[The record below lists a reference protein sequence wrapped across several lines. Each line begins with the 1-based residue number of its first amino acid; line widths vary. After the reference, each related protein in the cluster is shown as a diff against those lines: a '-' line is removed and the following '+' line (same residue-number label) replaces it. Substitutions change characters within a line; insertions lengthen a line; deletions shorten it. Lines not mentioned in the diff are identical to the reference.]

1 MKILD
6 RVKGYVAVA
15 AVVAGACALGSCSS
29 GQSQTPPPPPP
40 AVVVSIGNK
49 IAVAG
54 ADATQTAKIFNATV
68 TNDSNNA
75 GVTWALKAGNPL
87 SDCSPDCGTL
97 SNQQPLQV
105 SYTPPVTVPVAPNNT
120 PTVIATSV
128 TDTSKSDSDQ
138 FTIQSAPGNLSL
150 LTGEYVFQMTGFD
163 SAGHPMAAEG
173 SFTGKGDGTLANVS
187 LDLND
192 NASAT
197 SSSGPSLTGTYTLD
211 ESFLGVISLDST
223 ISGVPQNPK
232 FAFSLTSDGTFG
244 HIISFDA
251 NGYAMT
257 GFFLQVDP
265 TIFSLAGI
273 ADDVTFTFHSNL
285 PVRTAVVGRLTL
297 DSSGNITNGLLDSST
312 AGVGPTL
319 ASSAVTG
326 TVSALDATSGRATVT
341 LTVNGQTLHFA
352 LYATSRGNTFLLQT
366 DAVGGTLLAGS
377 TSFQSL
383 NKITAASVN
392 GTSLFLLEGF
402 DTGAKPGPIAVTGN
416 LFVANGNSATFLW
429 DSNDAGTIASLQTA
443 NGQTVTFDP
452 TTGRGTITVTGG
464 HANGFFDS
472 AVFYLAFD
480 GRSFVVDTTAG
491 ANNRGLVGRVEGVSP
506 GSVTI
511 SGNMLLREGGPV
523 NGATDAVSTT
533 APSIEGMVN
542 ASNGA
547 FTGAMDGR
555 TVGQP
560 DFTGAPFS
568 GTFQPTDPNTGRG
581 TAMLPGALF
590 GQANPVPCVYYTFDP
605 AVAGFISTAP
615 GVPSGVVGLQGW

>member
-1 MKILD
+1 MRILH
-6 RVKGYVAVA
+6 RVKPFVAVA
-15 AVVAGACALGSCSS
+15 LVIPGSCILGGCSS
-29 GQSQTPPPPPP
+29 GQSQQQPPPP
-40 AVVVSIGNK
+40 AIVVSIGNK
-49 IAVAG
+49 IAIAG
-54 ADATQTAKIFNATV
+54 ADATQTAKIINATA
-68 TNDSNNA
+68 TNDSTKS

-97 SNQQPLQV
+97 SNQQALQV
-105 SYTPPVTVPVAPNNT
+105 SYTPPVTVPASPNNM
-120 PTVIATSV
+120 PTITATSV
-128 TDTSKSDSDQ
+128 ADTSKSDSDQ
-138 FTIQSAPGNLSL
+138 FTIQSQPGNLSL

-211 ESFLGVISLDST
+211 ESFLGLISLDST
-223 ISGVPQNPK
+223 IPGVPQNPK
-232 FAFSLTSDGTFG
+232 FAFGLTSDGTFG
-244 HIISFDA
+244 HIISFDT

-257 GFFLQVDP
+257 GYFVQVDP
-265 TIFSLAGI
+265 AIFSLAGI

-285 PVRTAVVGRLTL
+285 PVRTSVVGRLTL
-297 DSSGNITNGLLDSST
+297 DSSGNITNGLLDSAT

-326 TVSALDATSGRATVT
+326 TVGALDATSGRATVT

-352 LYATSRGNTFLLQT
+352 LYPTAKGNTFLLQT

-377 TSFQSL
+377 TSFQTL

-392 GTSLFLLEGF
+392 GTSLFLFEGF
-402 DTGAKPGPIAVTGN
+402 DTRAKPGPIAVMGN
-416 LFVANGNSATFLW
+416 LSVSNGNSATFLW
-429 DSNDAGTIASLQTA
+429 DSNDAGTIASQQAA

-452 TTGRGTITVTGG
+452 TTGRGTITVTS
-464 HANGFFDS
+464 GFADGLFDS
-472 AVFYLAFD
+472 AVFYLAFQ
-480 GRSFVVDTTAG
+480 GRSFVLDTTPG
-491 ANNRGLVGRVEGVSP
+491 ADNRGLAGRVDGVTP
-506 GSVTI
+506 GNATI
-511 SGNMLLREGGPV
+511 SGNRLLREGGPV
-523 NGATDAVSTT
+523 YGSLDAVSTA
-533 APSIEGMVN
+533 APSVEGMVN
-542 ASNGA
+542 ASDGA

-555 TVGQP
+555 TLGQP

-568 GTFQPTDPNTGRG
+568 GTIQASDPVTGRG

-590 GQANPVPCVYYTFDP
+590 GQANPVPCVYYTFDGI
-605 AVAGFISTAP
+605 AVGFISIAP
-615 GVPSGVVGLQGW
+615 GVPSGVVGFQGW